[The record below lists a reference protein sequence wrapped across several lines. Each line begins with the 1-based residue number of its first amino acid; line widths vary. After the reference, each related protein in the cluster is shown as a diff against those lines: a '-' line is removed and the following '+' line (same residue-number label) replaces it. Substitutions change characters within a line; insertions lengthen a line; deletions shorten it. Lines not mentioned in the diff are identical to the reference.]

1 MNNDPN
7 NVPMVDAVAGQPA
20 SRRGFRGCT
29 GFAVHAVACV
39 ALLFAGPLPSAEAQT
54 QYTWK
59 TSAAPSAI
67 FQGGTNWQGD
77 VAPSATTD
85 IAVFRSTTPV
95 TLSPQ
100 VSATSTTYPSLP
112 NIGQLNFDN
121 SGTTNLI
128 TTAPIT
134 LNSGTG
140 IYLSAASGLVSITGA
155 AGVVL
160 NASQTWWNDS
170 TTASGTLSIGSS
182 TPVNIGT
189 NRNLTLAGP
198 GAIRIGQNIT
208 SSTTSGFST
217 VTYEGSNTL
226 FWSGNPTSSF
236 FNFTLKSGTLR
247 NENSNGFTWALGR
260 SGTVRIEGGAISQNG
275 STRIN
280 AGEFLMS
287 GSFSVVS
294 GSFYVD
300 PTLRANSGPVEVTVA
315 PGVSFGRSTTG
326 ALFGTSKITKKGA
339 GEFLLTTTTGTGF
352 SGGFELNEG
361 LLRIAGTGTSPLG
374 TGTFTISG
382 GTISG
387 DGFTGLTMP
396 SRFAGNFSVGG
407 TSAVNLGSGT
417 VTLAATP
424 TVNVVSSTVTF
435 TIGGPIV
442 GENTSFGLTKNG
454 PGQLTLNGTNTYAG
468 TTRVNSGTINL
479 GNALGLQNSGLDTDG
494 SGKIVYSTSTT
505 SITLGGLAGSS
516 NLGTVI
522 ASGFSSGTSLTLNP
536 QAGNSYS
543 YSGVIANFGTNLA
556 LTKTGAGEQI
566 LTGAN
571 TFSGQT
577 TIAAGTLSVNQILD
591 SGSNSPLGTNGTV
604 NFGGSSTSGLL
615 RYTGSGETTTRV
627 FNLVDG
633 SGGGGIENN
642 GSGALVISSAVTAAG
657 TGSRVF
663 RLSGTNTGSNRIV
676 SIAGTNVSVEKSGV
690 GTWQLTGASTYNGTT
705 TVSAGILEIGNGGV
719 INTSSGVTVN
729 GAGAEFKYNSSTAFS
744 RPLTLTQ
751 GILSGTGTI
760 QTAVTVGSSGTISP
774 GNSPGSQT
782 YTSSQWLQDG
792 TYKWELNA
800 LTGVAGTNWDRVA
813 ITGLLNLTGLSAS
826 NKFNID
832 LTTLTGSNTDG
843 PLDSAYVSGP
853 TYIFPFVDFGSL
865 TVPAGFTTGSNSDL
879 TALFNFDLTKWV
891 GTSKPSASDISV
903 KVNST
908 GNGLNLVIVPEPAT
922 IALAGIGIGTAVWFF
937 RRRRA
942 A

>member
-1 MNNDPN
+1 MSD
-7 NVPMVDAVAGQPA
+7 VQMLDAVSGQPA
-20 SRRGFRGCT
+20 SRIRFRGWM
-29 GFAVHAVACV
+29 GFAVHAAACV

-59 TSAAPSAI
+59 TSAAANSI
-67 FQGGTNWQGD
+67 FQLGSNWEGN
-77 VAPSATTD
+77 VAPSGTND

-95 TLSPQ
+95 TLQPQ
-100 VSATSTTYPSLP
+100 VSGTSLTYPSLP
-112 NIGQLNFDN
+112 NIGQLYFDN
-121 SGTTNLI
+121 SGTTNFL

-155 AGVVL
+155 FGVIL
-160 NASQTWWNDS
+160 NASQTWRNDS
-170 TTASGTLSIGSS
+170 TTASGTLSFASS
-182 TPVNIGT
+182 TPIDIGT

-198 GAIRIGQNIT
+198 GAIRIGTIG

-226 FWSGNPTSSF
+226 FWGGNTTGAF

-247 NENSNGFTWALGR
+247 NENSLGFTWALGQ

-275 STRIN
+275 SSRIN
-280 AGEFLMS
+280 AGRFLMS

-294 GSFYVD
+294 GSFYVE

-361 LLRIAGTGTSPLG
+361 LLRISGSGNRPLG

-396 SRFAGNFSVGG
+396 SRFEGNFSVGG
-407 TSAVNLGSGT
+407 ASAVNLGSGT

-424 TVNVVSSTVTF
+424 TINVVDPAVTF

-442 GENTSFGLTKNG
+442 GGNTSFGLTKNG

-468 TTRVNSGTINL
+468 TTRVNSGTISL

-494 SGKIVYSTSTT
+494 SGKIVYTTSTN

-522 ASGFSSGTSLTLNP
+522 ASGFASGTSLTLNP

-566 LTGAN
+566 L
-571 TFSGQT
+571 
-577 TIAAGTLSVNQILD
+577 
-591 SGSNSPLGTNGTV
+591 
-604 NFGGSSTSGLL
+604 SGLNT
-615 RYTGSGETTTRV
+615 YTG
-627 FNLVDG
+627 L
-633 SGGGGIENN
+633 
-642 GSGALVISSAVTAAG
+642 
-657 TGSRVF
+657 
-663 RLSGTNTGSNRIV
+663 
-676 SIAGTNVSVEKSGV
+676 
-690 GTWQLTGASTYNGTT
+690 T
-705 TVSAGILEIGNGGV
+705 TVSAGRLTIASGS

-729 GAGAEFKYNSSTAFS
+729 GVGAEFRYNSATALNQ
-744 RPLTLTQ
+744 PLTLTQ

-760 QTAVTVGSSGTISP
+760 NTAVTVGSNATISP

-782 YTSSQWLQDG
+782 YTSSQWQAGG
-792 TYKWELNA
+792 TYLWELNA
-800 LTGVAGTNWDRVA
+800 MTGAAGTNWDKVVV
-813 ITGLLNLTGLSAS
+813 TNLLDLTGLSAS
-826 NKFNID
+826 NKFNIN
-832 LTTLTGSNTDG
+832 LTTLTGSDTNG
-843 PLDSAYVSGP
+843 PLNSPYVSGP

-865 TVPAGFTTGSNSDL
+865 AVPAGFTSGSNSDL
-879 TALFNFDLTKWV
+879 TALFNFDLTNWV
-891 GTSKPSASDISV
+891 GISGSSKPQAKDISV
-903 KVNST
+903 KVNSGGT
-908 GNGLNLVIVPEPAT
+908 GLNLVIVPEPAT